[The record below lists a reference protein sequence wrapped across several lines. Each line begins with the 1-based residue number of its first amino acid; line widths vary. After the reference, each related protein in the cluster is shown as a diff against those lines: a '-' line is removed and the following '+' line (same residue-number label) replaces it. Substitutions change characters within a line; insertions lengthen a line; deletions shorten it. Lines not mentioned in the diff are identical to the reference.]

1 MFDFSGF
8 FSRFPLFAYA
18 GFFIHSTAYAACC
31 TLALL
36 GLALFGPAVLSAW
49 HLLLAIAIGVVG
61 ALVSMAVVR

>member
-31 TLALL
+31 TLA
-36 GLALFGPAVLSAW
+36 AR
-49 HLLLAIAIGVVG
+49 
-61 ALVSMAVVR
+61 LVPVACSMASSTTNFPQPEREVM